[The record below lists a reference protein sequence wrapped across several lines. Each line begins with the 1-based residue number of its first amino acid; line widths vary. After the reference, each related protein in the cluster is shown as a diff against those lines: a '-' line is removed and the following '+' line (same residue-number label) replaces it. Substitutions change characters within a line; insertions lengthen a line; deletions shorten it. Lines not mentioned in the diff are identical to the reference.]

1 MAKRKDKT
9 KIAGQFKLPA
19 SRKPYYYQVYLWET
33 IDDLRDYFEVN
44 TPEDGETMAMTCFE
58 PWYVD
63 DSTGNVYINPKLG
76 ELHFARDHWSVNIV
90 AHEVQH
96 AIIHRMRLVW
106 PPAHL
111 ILLDEYA
118 DAEEE
123 IAYETGNWTES
134 VYRWLHTQDPGDG
147 QDPCRATFEVPQYTS
162 KVRFPKSKLKLI
174 TAKPPSH
181 AKPKGPKKQ
190 EGK

>member
-9 KIAGQFKLPA
+9 KIVGMLRLGS
-19 SRKPYYYQVYLWET
+19 SRKPYYFQVFLWT
-33 IDDLRDYFEVN
+33 DIQALRDYFEV
-44 TPEDGETMAMTCFE
+44 TDETLAMTCFE

-63 DSTGNVYINPKLG
+63 DDTGHVYINPKLG
-76 ELHFARDHWSVNIV
+76 EIHYAVDNWNINVV

-111 ILLDEYA
+111 ILLEEYA

-123 IAYETGNWTES
+123 IAYETGHWVERVYNWLRT
-134 VYRWLHTQDPGDG
+134 LDPAG
-147 QDPCRATFEVPQYTS
+147 ATKRLPLPHFLS
-162 KVRFPKSKLKLI
+162 KVRFPKSGLKLI
-174 TAKPPSH
+174 TR
-181 AKPKGPKKQ
+181 AKPKVETEVVPT
-190 EGK
+190 